1 MNDFWKS
8 YDITHAELGPDFR
21 CYPLYGKIHLIE
33 LALSL
38 VFIVGMALWYRRS
51 SSSAR
56 RCEAFEKMIDV
67 IADSRR
73 ISYANFDEKAFHG
86 EAQMKCGKIG

>member
-1 MNDFWKS
+1 MEKNMNDFWKS
-8 YDITHAELGPDFR
+8 YDITHAELGPNFR

-51 SSSAR
+51 SGLCPA
-56 RCEAFEKMIDV
+56 AHP
-67 IADSRR
+67 
-73 ISYANFDEKAFHG
+73 HG
-86 EAQMKCGKIG
+86 RYHCPAGR

>member
-1 MNDFWKS
+1 MGVFFCKSLSVWRNLRYHWPERDGKNMNDFWKS
-8 YDITHAELGPDFR
+8 YDITHAELGPNFR

-51 SSSAR
+51 SASAR
-56 RCEAFEKMIDV
+56 LSPLEFI
-67 IADSRR
+67 
-73 ISYANFDEKAFHG
+73 
-86 EAQMKCGKIG
+86 

>member
-51 SSSAR
+51 SASAR
-56 RCEAFEKMIDV
+56 RRILV
-67 IADSRR
+67 GVTIALSSGRR
-73 ISYANFDEKAFHG
+73 KSLFN
-86 EAQMKCGKIG
+86 

>member
-8 YDITHAELGPDFR
+8 YDITHAELGPNFR

-38 VFIVGMALWYRRS
+38 VFIVGMVSVTAA
-51 SSSAR
+51 AR
-56 RCEAFEKMIDV
+56 LCPAAHPRGRYHCPAG
-67 IADSRR
+67 R
-73 ISYANFDEKAFHG
+73 
-86 EAQMKCGKIG
+86 

>member
-8 YDITHAELGPDFR
+8 YDITHAELGPNFR

-38 VFIVGMALWYRRS
+38 VFIVGVALWLS
-51 SSSAR
+51 L
-56 RCEAFEKMIDV
+56 IH
-67 IADSRR
+67 I
-73 ISYANFDEKAFHG
+73 
-86 EAQMKCGKIG
+86 